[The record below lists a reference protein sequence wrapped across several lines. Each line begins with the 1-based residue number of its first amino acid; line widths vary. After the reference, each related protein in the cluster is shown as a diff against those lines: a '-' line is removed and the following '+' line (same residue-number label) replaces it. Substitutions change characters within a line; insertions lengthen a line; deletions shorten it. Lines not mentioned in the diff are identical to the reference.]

1 MSVVLVVLTVPRLA
15 CSTLSGKEAIELRR
29 LLTRRSCRYMWWV
42 LPGMGWHTRLI
53 GKRPLRAFHDQNFG
67 STETSNVQSQ
77 H

>member
-1 MSVVLVVLTVPRLA
+1 MLVVLTVPRLA

-53 GKRPLRAFHDQNFG
+53 GKRPL
-67 STETSNVQSQ
+67 
-77 H
+77 